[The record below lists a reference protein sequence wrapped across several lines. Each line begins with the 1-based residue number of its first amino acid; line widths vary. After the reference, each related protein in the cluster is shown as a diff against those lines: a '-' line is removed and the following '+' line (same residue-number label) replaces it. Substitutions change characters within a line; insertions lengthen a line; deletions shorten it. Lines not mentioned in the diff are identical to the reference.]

1 MHQHLSTTKFFHI
14 TALHTAFQATYGA
27 DYYFGGESHDFWE
40 IVIATEGEIGVTA
53 GKDVFYLKKGQAI
66 LHEPNEFHNVWSEKG
81 HEAGLLIFTFSA
93 DHLPNLPS
101 RIFEVS
107 ELAVPVDI
115 LTEIRSAFQR
125 HKGWIEGVR
134 EGCEQKAELALKRLE
149 LFLLQTF
156 FENAPQKSG
165 ASLPQSAKHYAD
177 VVKFLEENLHRAL
190 SVAEIAKECRV
201 GEVNLKKI
209 FSRYA
214 GVGVIAYFNHLKVR
228 AAVGLLEGG
237 ATVREVSEQLGFL
250 NQNYFCTVFKRVTGK
265 TPKSFKR

>member
-1 MHQHLSTTKFFHI
+1 MHQYFDTTSFFRI
-14 TALHTAFQATYGA
+14 KALHTAFQATYGA

-40 IVIATEGEIGVTA
+40 IVIVTEGEIGVTA
-53 GKDVFYLKKGQAI
+53 GKNVLYLRRGQAI

-93 DHLPNLPS
+93 GHLPPLPT
-101 RIFEVS
+101 RIFEVGD
-107 ELAVPVDI
+107 LAVPVNI
-115 LTEIRSAFQR
+115 LTELCSSFQR

-156 FENAPQKSG
+156 FENEPQKAG
-165 ASLPQSAKHYAD
+165 TSLPQSAKHYAD
-177 VVKFLEENLHRAL
+177 VVKFLEENLHRNL
-190 SVAEIAKECRV
+190 SLSEIAAACRM

-214 GVGVIAYFNHLKVR
+214 GMGVIAYFNRLKIR
-228 AAVGLLEGG
+228 AAVKLLGNG
-237 ATVREVSEQLGFL
+237 ATVREVSEALGFL
-250 NQNYFCTVFKRVTGK
+250 NQNYFCTVFKRVMGK
-265 TPKSFKR
+265 APKNFKG